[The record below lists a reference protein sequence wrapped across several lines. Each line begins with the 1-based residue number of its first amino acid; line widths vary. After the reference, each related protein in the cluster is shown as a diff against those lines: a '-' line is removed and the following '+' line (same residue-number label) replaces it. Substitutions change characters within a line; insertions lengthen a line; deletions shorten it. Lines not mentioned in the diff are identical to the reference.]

1 MRTTAGPGRG
11 PNGVPLAI
19 AVSPILSARVRARD
33 LERIQAA
40 APGSRIVNLS
50 VEGLADGP
58 VDDIE
63 VLLRGWLVAE
73 AFDRLLA
80 RAPHL
85 AWVHSATSGVERAL
99 TPAALARDVVVTN
112 ARGVFSRP
120 IAEHVLL
127 MILAISRHLPDL
139 VELQR
144 ERTWQPL
151 EGRELREL
159 TIGIVGYGSLG
170 RSVASLATAFGVPGH
185 RDAPAGRRVGG
196 RNGARSA
203 DDPDAFPIEP
213 RVERIVGPEGLR
225 DLLAESDIVVLAAP
239 LTPETESMID
249 EAAIAAMKRD
259 AWLINVAR
267 GRLIDDRAL
276 LRALR
281 DNRIGGAALDAF
293 RDEPLPQSS
302 PYWELPNVILTPH
315 TAWSSTRVLDRSI
328 DLFCD
333 NLVRFSRGRGAP
345 ERRRPRS
352 RLLIELVRRHRGVGR
367 SARSLTHPTRCARSR
382 ARVRLALG
390 TTPARSGALGADR
403 DRRACRERQD
413 DRLQHPDARPRRD
426 GWLRRPDAERRGRQ
440 GAGRAARPA
449 RRDLQAEEG
458 RPGRRHLRRPAR
470 AAAVD
475 RRGTSGPRSC
485 RPSTSR
491 GCASPTRC
499 CTSFARSTT
508 HRCRTRTGR
517 SMRPATSSGW
527 TSSSSSPTCRW
538 SIAASTGSARAGAT
552 ARPPSANRTSAR
564 KSSFAGSRSSWKRAG
579 PSATPVFPM
588 TRRKAVR
595 GFRFL
600 TEKPVLV
607 LLNVGEAEIGIGP
620 GARGADRR
628 RV

>member
-73 AFDRLLA
+73 AFDRLLS

-85 AWVHSATSGVERAL
+85 SWVHSATSGVERAL

-139 VELQR
+139 IELQR

-170 RSVASLATAFGVPGH
+170 RSVASLASAFGARVIAM
-185 RDAPAGRRVGG
+185 RRRAGEPEAT
-196 RNGARSA
+196 GAVI

-213 RVERIVGPEGLR
+213 RVERIVGPDGLR
-225 DLLAESDIVVLAAP
+225 ELLAESDVVVLAAP

-249 EAAIAAMKRD
+249 EGAIAAMKRD

-281 DNRIGGAALDAF
+281 DNRIGGAALDTF

-315 TAWSSTRVLDRSI
+315 TAWSSARVLDRSI

-333 NLVRFSRGRGAP
+333 NLVRFSRG
-345 ERRRPRS
+345 E
-352 RLLIELVRRHRGVGR
+352 ELRNVVD
-367 SARSLTHPTRCARSR
+367 
-382 ARVRLALG
+382 
-390 TTPARSGALGADR
+390 PA
-403 DRRACRERQD
+403 
-413 DRLQHPDARPRRD
+413 
-426 GWLRRPDAERRGRQ
+426 
-440 GAGRAARPA
+440 AGY
-449 RRDLQAEEG
+449 
-458 RPGRRHLRRPAR
+458 
-470 AAAVD
+470 
-475 RRGTSGPRSC
+475 
-485 RPSTSR
+485 
-491 GCASPTRC
+491 
-499 CTSFARSTT
+499 
-508 HRCRTRTGR
+508 
-517 SMRPATSSGW
+517 
-527 TSSSSSPTCRW
+527 
-538 SIAASTGSARAGAT
+538 
-552 ARPPSANRTSAR
+552 
-564 KSSFAGSRSSWKRAG
+564 
-579 PSATPVFPM
+579 
-588 TRRKAVR
+588 
-595 GFRFL
+595 
-600 TEKPVLV
+600 
-607 LLNVGEAEIGIGP
+607 
-620 GARGADRR
+620 
-628 RV
+628 

>member
-1 MRTTAGPGRG
+1 VRTTAGPGRG

-33 LERIQAA
+33 LERIEAA

-58 VDDIE
+58 VDDVE

-85 AWVHSATSGVERAL
+85 TWVHSATSGVERAL
-99 TPAALARDVVVTN
+99 TPAALARDVLVTN

-170 RSVASLATAFGVPGH
+170 RAVASLASAFGARVIAM
-185 RDAPAGRRVGG
+185 RRRATEVEASPAG
-196 RNGARSA
+196 A
-203 DDPDAFPIEP
+203 DDADAFPVEP
-213 RVERIVGPEGLR
+213 RVERIVGPDGLR

-249 EAAIAAMKRD
+249 ETAIAAMQRD

-267 GRLIDDRAL
+267 GRLVDDNAL
-276 LRALR
+276 IRALR

-315 TAWSSTRVLDRSI
+315 TAWSSARVLDRSI
-328 DLFCD
+328 ELFCD
-333 NLVRFSRGRGAP
+333 NLVRFSRG
-345 ERRRPRS
+345 E
-352 RLLIELVRRHRGVGR
+352 ELRNVVD
-367 SARSLTHPTRCARSR
+367 
-382 ARVRLALG
+382 
-390 TTPARSGALGADR
+390 PA
-403 DRRACRERQD
+403 
-413 DRLQHPDARPRRD
+413 
-426 GWLRRPDAERRGRQ
+426 
-440 GAGRAARPA
+440 AGY
-449 RRDLQAEEG
+449 
-458 RPGRRHLRRPAR
+458 
-470 AAAVD
+470 
-475 RRGTSGPRSC
+475 
-485 RPSTSR
+485 
-491 GCASPTRC
+491 
-499 CTSFARSTT
+499 
-508 HRCRTRTGR
+508 
-517 SMRPATSSGW
+517 
-527 TSSSSSPTCRW
+527 
-538 SIAASTGSARAGAT
+538 
-552 ARPPSANRTSAR
+552 
-564 KSSFAGSRSSWKRAG
+564 
-579 PSATPVFPM
+579 
-588 TRRKAVR
+588 
-595 GFRFL
+595 
-600 TEKPVLV
+600 
-607 LLNVGEAEIGIGP
+607 
-620 GARGADRR
+620 
-628 RV
+628 

>member
-33 LERIQAA
+33 LERIQTA

-58 VDDIE
+58 VDDVE

-85 AWVHSATSGVERAL
+85 TWVHSATSGVERAL
-99 TPAALARDVVVTN
+99 TPAALARDVLVTN

-170 RSVASLATAFGVPGH
+170 RSVASLASAFGARVIAMRRRAGERESEP
-185 RDAPAGRRVGG
+185 DAEDA
-196 RNGARSA
+196 
-203 DDPDAFPIEP
+203 DAFPVDP
-213 RVERIVGPEGLR
+213 RVDRIVGPDGLR

-239 LTPETESMID
+239 LTPETENMID
-249 EAAIAAMKRD
+249 EEAIAAMKRD

-267 GRLIDDRAL
+267 GRLIDDTAL

-281 DNRIGGAALDAF
+281 DNRVGGAALDTF

-315 TAWSSTRVLDRSI
+315 TAWSSARVLDRSI

-333 NLVRFSRGRGAP
+333 NLVRFSRG
-345 ERRRPRS
+345 E
-352 RLLIELVRRHRGVGR
+352 ELRNVVD
-367 SARSLTHPTRCARSR
+367 
-382 ARVRLALG
+382 
-390 TTPARSGALGADR
+390 PA
-403 DRRACRERQD
+403 
-413 DRLQHPDARPRRD
+413 
-426 GWLRRPDAERRGRQ
+426 
-440 GAGRAARPA
+440 AGY
-449 RRDLQAEEG
+449 
-458 RPGRRHLRRPAR
+458 
-470 AAAVD
+470 
-475 RRGTSGPRSC
+475 
-485 RPSTSR
+485 
-491 GCASPTRC
+491 
-499 CTSFARSTT
+499 
-508 HRCRTRTGR
+508 
-517 SMRPATSSGW
+517 
-527 TSSSSSPTCRW
+527 
-538 SIAASTGSARAGAT
+538 
-552 ARPPSANRTSAR
+552 
-564 KSSFAGSRSSWKRAG
+564 
-579 PSATPVFPM
+579 
-588 TRRKAVR
+588 
-595 GFRFL
+595 
-600 TEKPVLV
+600 
-607 LLNVGEAEIGIGP
+607 
-620 GARGADRR
+620 
-628 RV
+628 

>member
-1 MRTTAGPGRG
+1 VRTTAGPGRG

-33 LERIQAA
+33 LERIAAA

-58 VDDIE
+58 VDDVE

-85 AWVHSATSGVERAL
+85 TWVHSATSGVERAL
-99 TPAALARDVVVTN
+99 TPAALARDVLVTN

-170 RSVASLATAFGVPGH
+170 RAVASLASAFGARVLAMRRRPTDAETDRPGTEE
-185 RDAPAGRRVGG
+185 A
-196 RNGARSA
+196 
-203 DDPDAFPIEP
+203 DAFPVEP
-213 RVERIVGPEGLR
+213 QVERVVGPEGLR

-239 LTPETESMID
+239 LTAETESLID
-249 EAAIAAMKRD
+249 EDAIAAMKRE

-267 GRLIDDRAL
+267 GRLIDDTAL

-281 DNRIGGAALDAF
+281 DNRIGGAALDTF

-315 TAWSSTRVLDRSI
+315 TAWASARVLDRSI

-333 NLVRFSRGRGAP
+333 NLVRFSRGQ
-345 ERRRPRS
+345 
-352 RLLIELVRRHRGVGR
+352 
-367 SARSLTHPTRCARSR
+367 
-382 ARVRLALG
+382 ALRNVVD
-390 TTPARSGALGADR
+390 PA
-403 DRRACRERQD
+403 
-413 DRLQHPDARPRRD
+413 
-426 GWLRRPDAERRGRQ
+426 
-440 GAGRAARPA
+440 AGY
-449 RRDLQAEEG
+449 
-458 RPGRRHLRRPAR
+458 
-470 AAAVD
+470 
-475 RRGTSGPRSC
+475 
-485 RPSTSR
+485 
-491 GCASPTRC
+491 
-499 CTSFARSTT
+499 
-508 HRCRTRTGR
+508 
-517 SMRPATSSGW
+517 
-527 TSSSSSPTCRW
+527 
-538 SIAASTGSARAGAT
+538 
-552 ARPPSANRTSAR
+552 
-564 KSSFAGSRSSWKRAG
+564 
-579 PSATPVFPM
+579 
-588 TRRKAVR
+588 
-595 GFRFL
+595 
-600 TEKPVLV
+600 
-607 LLNVGEAEIGIGP
+607 
-620 GARGADRR
+620 
-628 RV
+628 